1 MSDLTPAF
9 PMSDLT
15 PAFPGFSPPLCF
27 ASASAHCASSGD
39 TMYDAGTVISLTGGQ
54 YRLRE
59 PLAGAAYGVVWRADS
74 LHATGAVAIKLV
86 NLDQMA
92 RAPAALRTRWLDSAN
107 TEIAFLRSLAPWD
120 GRHIVR
126 LLDSGEHLGLPAL
139 ALELLDGDLAAYLA
153 EETASGRTIAPIRA
167 LAWTGQVNQA
177 LAKVHANGWRYL
189 DLKPGNLLLDRAADT
204 IKLADFGTNRRLDDL
219 RAHTYAGTANWQAP
233 EQFFPDPAA
242 DGYATEAR
250 TDYFALGALFY
261 YLVCGRLLRYSSTCG
276 QAWQAH
282 GRDGAATLLATHQA
296 RPPVLQLDEA
306 TLFAS
311 HLGPAAV
318 PGLALLRRLLAD
330 SPAERPQHALEI
342 SRLLGQAT
350 SLLGAP
356 PARSAA

>member
-1 MSDLTPAF
+1 
-9 PMSDLT
+9 
-15 PAFPGFSPPLCF
+15 
-27 ASASAHCASSGD
+27 
-39 TMYDAGTVISLTGGQ
+39 MYDAGTVISLSGGQ

-74 LHATGAVAIKLV
+74 LHAIGAVALKLV

-120 GRHIVR
+120 DRHIVR

-153 EETASGRTIAPIRA
+153 EHIAAGHTIAPARA

-189 DLKPGNLLLDRAADT
+189 DLKPGNLLLDRASDT
-204 IKLADFGTNRRLDDL
+204 LKLADFGTNRRLDDL

-233 EQFFPDPAA
+233 EQFFPDADA

-276 QAWQAH
+276 QAWQTH
-282 GRDGAATLLATHQA
+282 GRDGAATLLAAYQA
-296 RPPVLQLDEA
+296 RPPVLQLAEV
-306 TLFAS
+306 TLFAN
-311 HLGPAAV
+311 HLGQAAV